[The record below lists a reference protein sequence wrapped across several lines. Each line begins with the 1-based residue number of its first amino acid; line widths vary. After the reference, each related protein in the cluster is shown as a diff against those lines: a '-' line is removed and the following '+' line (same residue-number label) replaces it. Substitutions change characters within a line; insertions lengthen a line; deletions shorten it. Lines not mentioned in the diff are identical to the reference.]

1 MERFLDS
8 TFNHCLFVLFLSAY
22 LSSLSLAQY
31 EHWPQQPGSPPSPP
45 QQPTDVPRIQVR
57 LAGNKRKHNEGRIE
71 VFYNGEW
78 GTVCDDDFS
87 IHSANV
93 VCRQLGYVEAVSWIP
108 SSKYGKGEGRI
119 WLDNVYCTGK
129 ETTLAMC
136 TSNGWG
142 VSDCKHTEDV
152 GVVCSERRIP
162 GFKFDDSLLNQI
174 ENINIQ
180 VEDVR
185 IQPVL
190 SSSRKRLPITEGYV
204 EVKEGGVWKQ
214 ICDRNWNTKNSRVIC
229 GMFGF
234 PGEKKYNVNAYRMT
248 AIRKKHRYWPY
259 SVDCKGTEAHLSS
272 CKVGNRIST
281 AFGGNIT
288 CVNGMPAV
296 VSCVPGRAFAP
307 GSRTGFRKAFRQE
320 HPLVRLKGGAK
331 TGEGRVEV
339 LKNRE
344 WGTICHDQWS
354 LVAAS
359 VVCRELGFGSAQ
371 EAISGARLGQGLG
384 LIHLN
389 EVECLGYE
397 KSITDCKFTT
407 DTQRCSHE
415 EDASV
420 RCNVPAMGFQNQIRL
435 SGGRIPSEGR
445 VEVLRNYNGT
455 LKWGAVCSDNWGT
468 LEAMVVCRQLNL
480 GYAEHA
486 FQETWYWQGDGS
498 SDQVVMSGVKC
509 SGTEMALSHCRH
521 HTHVNCPKGGGR
533 YAAGVSCTE
542 AAADLYVN
550 AKEVE
555 YTSYLEDRPMYMLQC
570 ALEENCLAS
579 TAVNTSVTTGYRRL
593 LRFSSQIHNVG
604 QADFRPRHGR
614 HAWIWHEC
622 HRHYHSM
629 EVFTHYDLLDLNGTK
644 VAEGNKASFCLEDS
658 ECAPGI
664 QRQYGCANFGEQGIT
679 VGCYDVYRH
688 DIDCQ
693 WIDVTDVPPG
703 EYIFVIHVNPQQDV
717 AECDHSNNIMKCQCR
732 LSAERVWMFN
742 CHIADSF
749 SEAIEEKFNHF
760 KGLMTNLV
768 PTR

>member
-1 MERFLDS
+1 MERSLDL
-8 TFNHCLFVLFLSAY
+8 TFNHCLFALFLSVY
-22 LSSLSLAQY
+22 LSPLSLAQY
-31 EHWPQQPGSPPSPP
+31 EHSPDQPSQATHAPK
-45 QQPTDVPRIQVR
+45 IQVR
-57 LAGNKRKHNEGRIE
+57 LVGTKKKHNEGRVE

-87 IHSANV
+87 ISAANV
-93 VCRQLGYVEAVSWIP
+93 VCRQLGYQEAVSWIP
-108 SSKYGKGEGRI
+108 SSKYGKGDGRI

-129 ETTLAMC
+129 EATLAEC

-162 GFKFDDSLLNQI
+162 GFKFDDSEVNQVKNM
-174 ENINIQ
+174 NIH
-180 VEDVR
+180 VEDTR
-185 IQPVL
+185 IQAIL
-190 SSSRKRLPITEGYV
+190 GSSRKRLPVTEGYV
-204 EVKEGGVWKQ
+204 EIKEGGVWKQ
-214 ICDRNWNTKNSRVIC
+214 ICDINWTTKNSRVIC

-234 PGEKKYNVNAYRMT
+234 PSEKKYNINIYKLT
-248 AIRKKHRYWPY
+248 SSRKKHRYWAY
-259 SVDCKGTEAHLSS
+259 SVDCKGTESHISS
-272 CKVGNRIST
+272 CKLGNRISS
-281 AFGGNIT
+281 AAGGNIT

-296 VSCVPGRAFAP
+296 VSCVPGPAFA
-307 GSRTGFRKAFRQE
+307 RTNFHSGFRKPPQQKQ
-320 HPLVRLKGGAK
+320 PLVRLKSGAK

-339 LKNRE
+339 LMNRE
-344 WGTICHDQWS
+344 WGTICHDRWT
-354 LVAAS
+354 LNEAN
-359 VVCRELGFGSAQ
+359 VVCRELGFGSAL
-371 EAISGARLGQGLG
+371 EAIPGARFGQGMG
-384 LIHLN
+384 SIHLN
-389 EVECLGYE
+389 EVECLGHE

-407 DTQRCSHE
+407 DTQRCNHE

-420 RCNVPAMGFQNQIRL
+420 RCNVPAMGFENQIRL

-445 VEVLRNYNGT
+445 VEVLRHYNGT
-455 LKWGAVCSDNWGT
+455 LKWGTVCSEDWGT

-486 FQETWYWQGDGS
+486 FQETWYWPGDES
-498 SDQVVMSGVKC
+498 ADQVVMSGVKC
-509 SGTEMALSHCRH
+509 SGTEMTLSHCRH
-521 HTHVNCPKGGGR
+521 HKHVNCLRGGGR

-542 AAADLYVN
+542 AAADILIN
-550 AKEVE
+550 PKEVE
-555 YTSYLEDRPMYMLQC
+555 RTSYLEDRPMYMLQC

-579 TAVNTSVTTGYRRL
+579 SAVNTSVATGSRRL
-593 LRFSSQIHNVG
+593 LRFSSQIHNIG

-629 EVFTHYDLLDLNGTK
+629 EVFTHYDLLDINGTK

-658 ECAPGI
+658 DCVPGI
-664 QRQYGCANFGEQGIT
+664 QRQYGCYNFGEQGIT

-703 EYIFVIHVNPQQDV
+703 IYLFQVHVNPRHDV
-717 AECDHSNNIMKCQCR
+717 AESDHSNNKMKCQCS
-732 LSAERVWMFN
+732 LNNQRVWLFN

-749 SEAIEEKFNHF
+749 SEEVEKNFDHF
-760 KGLMTNLV
+760 QGLMTNQL